1 MNRPNMNTD
10 NHLSL
15 PLAVLRNGAW
25 LWNQEQVDG
34 CSSWD
39 IVAYPRAMK
48 ESQLKAEY
56 EAMGKDAEDQ
66 VEAQVSVVFEGTTR
80 GRARG
85 LSYKAA
91 YKELSDGTFT
101 AIVRDKQGNDLFP
114 CSGNMASMNDVIYN
128 AVAEYVD
135 NAE

>member
-1 MNRPNMNTD
+1 MNIPNMNTD
-10 NHLSL
+10 NPLSL
-15 PLAVLRNGAW
+15 PIAVLRNGAY
-25 LWNQEQVDG
+25 LWKQEQVDAV
-34 CSSWD
+34 SSFS
-39 IVAYPRAMK
+39 IVAYPRATR
-48 ESQLKAEY
+48 EAQLKAEY
-56 EAMGKDAEDQ
+56 EAMGKGEVQEDAP
-66 VEAQVSVVFEGTTR
+66 VSVVFEGTTR

-114 CSGNMASMNDVIYN
+114 CSGKAENMNNIIAE